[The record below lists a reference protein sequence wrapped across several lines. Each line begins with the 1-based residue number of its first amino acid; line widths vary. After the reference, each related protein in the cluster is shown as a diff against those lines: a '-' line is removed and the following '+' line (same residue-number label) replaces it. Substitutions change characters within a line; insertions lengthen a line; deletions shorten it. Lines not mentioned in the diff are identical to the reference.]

1 MDSMSRVEPTVLM
14 RHLDAVREAYIN
26 VISTNDAMIS
36 AITWGTS
43 DKPTV
48 TKRFTL
54 WNNIIN
60 SIIADDKA
68 DERCFSRSLKQKLYD
83 NDPTC
88 AICGQFIADIDDSA
102 VDHIEQY
109 WKGGK
114 TIPDN
119 ARLTHRYC
127 NCARPKDDVV

>member
-1 MDSMSRVEPTVLM
+1 MSR
-14 RHLDAVREAYIN
+14 
-26 VISTNDAMIS
+26 
-36 AITWGTS
+36 
-43 DKPTV
+43 
-48 TKRFTL
+48 FTI

-60 SIIADDKA
+60 SIVADDKA
-68 DERCFSRSLKQKLYD
+68 DERCFSLQLKKTLYD

-88 AICGQFIADIDDSA
+88 AICGQHIADIDDSA

-114 TIPDN
+114 TIPSN

-127 NCARPKDDVV
+127 NCARPKDDVVES